1 MSVLMTPEQLGSAW
15 SMYLAHLFED
25 YRTSVTKTGAWT
37 QFCMRQAHAEHNIIL
52 HYDED
57 AIMWVSALEF
67 SDPAAVTE
75 FVLRYS

>member
-25 YRTSVTKTGAWT
+25 YQGGVTKAGSWT
-37 QFCMRQAHAEHNIIL
+37 QFCVRQAHAEHNIIL

-57 AIMWVSALEF
+57 AIKWVSALEF
-67 SDPAAVTE
+67 TDPAAVTE

>member
-1 MSVLMTPEQLGSAW
+1 MEHVLGALV
-15 SMYLAHLFED
+15 ED

-37 QFCMRQAHAEHNIIL
+37 QFCMRQAQAEHNIIL

-57 AIMWVSALEF
+57 ASMWVSALEF
-67 SDPAAVTE
+67 TGPAAVTE